1 MVPESKAM
9 TPVALV
15 RDTEEGQLHLPPTE
29 GKVYS
34 CVQVGCVL
42 YTCVPTCAYVCV
54 HLGVSIKTFLI

>member
-29 GKVYS
+29 GKVYF

-42 YTCVPTCAYVCV
+42 IYVSPRVHMCEYT
-54 HLGVSIKTFLI
+54 